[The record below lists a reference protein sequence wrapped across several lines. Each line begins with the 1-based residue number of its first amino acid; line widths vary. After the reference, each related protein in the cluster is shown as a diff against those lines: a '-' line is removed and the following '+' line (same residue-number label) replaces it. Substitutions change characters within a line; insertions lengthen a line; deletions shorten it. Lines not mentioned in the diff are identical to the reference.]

1 MADFIEG
8 KRPVIEALRTH
19 VPLKYILM
27 ADNLSQA
34 DSIVRD
40 IQRKAKNL
48 DVPIKK
54 VSKKKLDEI
63 SERGSHQ
70 GVMAEAAPFNYVNVT
85 TILDAAKQSSA
96 EHDGRALVVVLDHI
110 TDAGNLGAIARSA
123 ECVGASG
130 IVIPNKRAA
139 RVTAATYKSS
149 AGAISHIP
157 VTQVANLVST
167 IERLKDEG
175 FWVAAATEH
184 ASDLIWQSNLKGKI
198 ALVMGNEGE
207 GVSRL
212 VLENCDFGVKLP
224 QGLAAAELERGV
236 RETASYNPAVRE
248 IRELRLSREG
258 RTCVVEFTAVLHTG
272 ESVEVNVD
280 VQRG

>member
-1 MADFIEG
+1 MDNIIFGI
-8 KRPVIEALRTH
+8 RPVAEAIEAGKEIERIYIRKGGDSQLLNDLRDLCLRH
-19 VPLKYILM
+19 RLRVQEVP
-27 ADNLSQA
+27 
-34 DSIVRD
+34 VE
-40 IQRKAKNL
+40 
-48 DVPIKK
+48 
-54 VSKKKLDEI
+54 KLNRLT
-63 SERGSHQ
+63 RGNHQ
-70 GVMAEAAPFNYVNVT
+70 GAVAQIAAIGYVG
-85 TILDAAKQSSA
+85 LDDLL
-96 EHDGRALVVVLDHI
+96 ERVPDDETPLLVVFDGV
-110 TDAGNLGAIARSA
+110 TDVRNFGAIARSA

-224 QGLAAAELERGV
+224 QVGEISSLNVAQAS
-236 RETASYNPAVRE
+236 TACMYE
-248 IRELRLSREG
+248 WLRQNWE
-258 RTCVVEFTAVLHTG
+258 
-272 ESVEVNVD
+272 
-280 VQRG
+280 

>member
-27 ADNLSQA
+27 ADNLSQG
-34 DSIVRD
+34 DSLVRD

-48 DVPIKK
+48 DVSIKK

-70 GVMAEAAPFNYVNVT
+70 GVMAETAPFNYVNTT
-85 TILDAAKQSSA
+85 TILDAAKQSA
-96 EHDGRALVVVLDHI
+96 EEHDGRALIVVLDHI

-224 QGLAAAELERGV
+224 QVGEISSLNVAQAS
-236 RETASYNPAVRE
+236 TACMYE
-248 IRELRLSREG
+248 WLRQNWE
-258 RTCVVEFTAVLHTG
+258 
-272 ESVEVNVD
+272 
-280 VQRG
+280 

>member
-1 MADFIEG
+1 MDNNLIFGI
-8 KRPVIEALRTH
+8 RPVAEAVEAGRQIEKLYIRKGAEGPLMQELKDLCMRHRLRWQE
-19 VPLKYILM
+19 VP
-27 ADNLSQA
+27 
-34 DSIVRD
+34 VE
-40 IQRKAKNL
+40 
-48 DVPIKK
+48 
-54 VSKKKLDEI
+54 KLNRLT
-63 SERGSHQ
+63 RGNHQ
-70 GVMAEAAPFNYVNVT
+70 GVVAQTAAIAYVELAD
-85 TILDAAKQSSA
+85 ILERVPED
-96 EHDGRALVVVLDHI
+96 ETPLVVVFDGV
-110 TDAGNLGAIARSA
+110 TDVRNFGAIARSA

-224 QGLAAAELERGV
+224 QVGEISSLNVAQAS
-236 RETASYNPAVRE
+236 TACMYE
-248 IRELRLSREG
+248 WLRQ
-258 RTCVVEFTAVLHTG
+258 
-272 ESVEVNVD
+272 NW
-280 VQRG
+280 

>member
-1 MADFIEG
+1 MADYIEG
-8 KRPVIEALRTH
+8 KRPVIEAFRTG
-19 VPLKYILM
+19 VPMRRILM
-27 ADNLSQA
+27 GDYMK
-34 DSIVRD
+34 RD
-40 IQRKAKNL
+40 PMIEDIMRKAKRNGVKVIQVPRDEL
-48 DVPIKK
+48 DQK
-54 VSKKKLDEI
+54 SA
-63 SERGSHQ
+63 RGSHQ
-70 GVMAEAAPFNYVNVT
+70 GVMAEAAPFNYVGIGQVV
-85 TILDAAKQSSA
+85 DAANSYA
-96 EHDGRALVVVLDHI
+96 EEHDGRALIVVLDHI

-224 QGLAAAELERGV
+224 QVGEISSLNVAQAS
-236 RETASYNPAVRE
+236 TACMYE
-248 IRELRLSREG
+248 WLRQNWE
-258 RTCVVEFTAVLHTG
+258 
-272 ESVEVNVD
+272 
-280 VQRG
+280 

>member
-27 ADNLSQA
+27 ADNLSQG
-34 DSIVRD
+34 DSLVRD

-54 VSKKKLDEI
+54 VSKKKLDEV

-70 GVMAEAAPFNYVNVT
+70 GVMAEAAPFNYVNMT
-85 TILDAAKQSSA
+85 TILDAAKQSA
-96 EHDGRALVVVLDHI
+96 EEHDGRALIVVLDHI

-139 RVTAATYKSS
+139 RVTAATY
-149 AGAISHIP
+149 
-157 VTQVANLVST
+157 
-167 IERLKDEG
+167 
-175 FWVAAATEH
+175 
-184 ASDLIWQSNLKGKI
+184 SDLIWQSNLKGKI

-224 QGLAAAELERGV
+224 QVGEISSLNVAQAS
-236 RETASYNPAVRE
+236 TACMYE
-248 IRELRLSREG
+248 WLRQNWE
-258 RTCVVEFTAVLHTG
+258 
-272 ESVEVNVD
+272 
-280 VQRG
+280 

>member
-8 KRPVIEALRTH
+8 KRPVVEALRTS

-34 DSIVRD
+34 DSLVRD

-48 DVPIKK
+48 NVPIKK

-85 TILDAAKQSSA
+85 TILEAAAKSA
-96 EHDGRALVVVLDHI
+96 EEHDGRALIVVLDHI

-123 ECVGASG
+123 ESVGAAG
-130 IVIPNKRAA
+130 IIIPNKRAA

-157 VTQVANLVST
+157 VSQVANITST
-167 IERLKDEG
+167 LDRLKEEG

-184 ASDLIWQSNLKGKI
+184 ASDYIWNTNLKGKI
-198 ALVMGNEGE
+198 VLVMGNEGE

-212 VLENCDFGVKLP
+212 VLESCDFGVKLP
-224 QGLAAAELERGV
+224 QVGEISSLNVAQAS
-236 RETASYNPAVRE
+236 TACMYE
-248 IRELRLSREG
+248 WLRQNW
-258 RTCVVEFTAVLHTG
+258 A
-272 ESVEVNVD
+272 
-280 VQRG
+280 

>member
-27 ADNLSQA
+27 ADNLSQG
-34 DSIVRD
+34 DSLVRD

-70 GVMAEAAPFNYVNVT
+70 GVMAEAAPFNYVN
-85 TILDAAKQSSA
+85 
-96 EHDGRALVVVLDHI
+96 DGRALIVVLDHI

-224 QGLAAAELERGV
+224 QVGEISSLNVAQAS
-236 RETASYNPAVRE
+236 TACMYE
-248 IRELRLSREG
+248 WLRQNWE
-258 RTCVVEFTAVLHTG
+258 
-272 ESVEVNVD
+272 
-280 VQRG
+280 